1 MKKVLVQENPD
12 IVVLMETKI
21 SSFFCRRTA
30 SIWKS
35 MRVEWEVLEMVRGNF
50 SISISFLEREGE
62 KSWVSRVYGPPKA

>member
-21 SSFFCRRTA
+21 SSFFCRTA

-62 KSWVSRVYGPPKA
+62 KSWVSRVYGPPEA